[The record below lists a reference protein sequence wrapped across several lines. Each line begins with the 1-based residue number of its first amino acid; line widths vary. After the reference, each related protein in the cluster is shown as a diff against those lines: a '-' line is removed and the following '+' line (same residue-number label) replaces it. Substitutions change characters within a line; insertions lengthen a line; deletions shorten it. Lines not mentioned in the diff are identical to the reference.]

1 MPAPKML
8 GRARPQDVD
17 RYVGARIRERRI
29 LLGLTQQQMADL
41 IGVTYQQAHKYEKG
55 INRVASGRL
64 YRIAQ
69 ALGVEVGYFYEGLQ
83 TAGGFIPSPGQRM
96 LPDLARNFLNI
107 PDPKHREAVAKLAR
121 ALAEGENGDEPT
133 A

>member
-1 MPAPKML
+1 MPAPKVL

-29 LLGLTQQQMADL
+29 LLGLTQQQMAEL

-55 INRVASGRL
+55 INRVAAGRL
-64 YRIAQ
+64 CGIAA

-83 TAGGFIPSPGQRM
+83 TGGGLVPSPSQRM
-96 LPDLARNFLNI
+96 LIDLARDYLNV
-107 PDPKHREAVAKLAR
+107 PVPEHRAAIAALAR
-121 ALAEGENGDEPT
+121 ALAEENAKIGG